1 MYSDLKQDRPLG
13 SVEVNVSGLATT
25 SDDPQ
30 YEYKSAGK
38 KEIADKILVG
48 RDQYK
53 GVMHYTAT
61 FIPTMRVKGSNFKP
75 ATNELQRTAHRNDTD
90 NVSISSGE
98 SLSTDDEYGARDITI
113 RLSKTKENVLDDTP
127 MRTSLESRVS
137 ADDKDEDEGI
147 EMTRDE
153 LFTHRR
159 CLIPVV
165 SDLNLSCY
173 RIWYYSFQRYFRH
186 AAAKGTS

>member
-1 MYSDLKQDRPLG
+1 MG
-13 SVEVNVSGLATT
+13 SVEVNLSGLATT

-30 YEYKSAGK
+30 YEHKSVGK

-48 RDQYK
+48 RDRYK

-61 FIPTMRVKGSNFKP
+61 FIPAMRVKGSIFKP

-98 SLSTDDEYGARDITI
+98 SLSADDEYGARDITI
-113 RLSKTKENVLDDTP
+113 RLSSTKENVLDNTP
-127 MRTSLESRVS
+127 KRASLESE
-137 ADDKDEDEGI
+137 DHKDEDEGI

-159 CLIPVV
+159 CLILV
-165 SDLNLSCY
+165 SDLNSSCC
-173 RIWYYSFQRYFRH
+173 RIRYYSFQRYFRH
-186 AAAKGTS
+186 TAAKGTS

>member
-1 MYSDLKQDRPLG
+1 MYSDLTQDRPLG
-13 SVEVNVSGLATT
+13 SVEVNISGLATT

-48 RDQYK
+48 RDHYK

-61 FIPTMRVKGSNFKP
+61 FIPTMRVKGSTFKP
-75 ATNELQRTAHRNDTD
+75 ATNELRQTAHRRDTD

-98 SLSTDDEYGARDITI
+98 SLSEDEYGGRDITI
-113 RLSKTKENVLDDTP
+113 HLSSTKEDALDDTP
-127 MRTSLESRVS
+127 KESE
-137 ADDKDEDEGI
+137 DHKDEDEGI

-159 CLIPVV
+159 CLVLVP
-165 SDLNLSCY
+165 DLNSSHY
-173 RIWYYSFQRYFRH
+173 RIWYYSFQRHFRH
-186 AAAKGTS
+186 TAAKGTS